1 MGLSNKDLWEAE
13 LQAWLSKK
21 SLSEREDDL
30 NSQNSHAVVVSEHPI
45 GQYKF
50 LLDQNFEYKMVGPN
64 LAQATEQEDEMLN
77 AFQSMSGLR
86 NLEAKRFKH
95 PELIAAITKQFDL
108 VSKQGCHSA
117 ETRLDMTT
125 VDLPLQHPLNGVFYS
140 FMSPLKVFA
149 MKHWVEGWVCKFAE
163 PDKDWRH
170 NQLKAIEAKK
180 MHEQYSRNEKEF
192 WEAREGWV
200 VWILTSLKGFHGSAS
215 VQKEIIETLPTYLG
229 ENTTVK

>member
-1 MGLSNKDLWEAE
+1 MGLNNEKLWEAE

-30 NSQNSHAVVVSEHPI
+30 NSQNSHPVVVSNHPI

-50 LLDQNFEYKMVGPN
+50 LLDENFEYKIVSPN
-64 LAQATEQEDEMLN
+64 IAQADQQEDEMLA
-77 AFQSMSGLR
+77 AFQSMSGPQK
-86 NLEAKRFKH
+86 LEAKRFKY
-95 PELIAAITKQFDL
+95 PKLINAITKQFNL

-125 VDLPLQHPLNGVFYS
+125 VDLPLQHPLNGVFHS
-140 FMSPLKVFA
+140 FMSPVKVFA
-149 MKHWVEGWVCKFAE
+149 KKHWVEQWVCKFAE

-170 NQLKAIEAKK
+170 NQLKAIEARKIY
-180 MHEQYSRNEKEF
+180 EQNSDDEKEF
-192 WEAREGWV
+192 WEARKGWV
-200 VWILTSLKGFHGSAS
+200 VWILTSLKGFHYSAS
-215 VQKEIIETLPTYLG
+215 VQKEIIETLPDYLG